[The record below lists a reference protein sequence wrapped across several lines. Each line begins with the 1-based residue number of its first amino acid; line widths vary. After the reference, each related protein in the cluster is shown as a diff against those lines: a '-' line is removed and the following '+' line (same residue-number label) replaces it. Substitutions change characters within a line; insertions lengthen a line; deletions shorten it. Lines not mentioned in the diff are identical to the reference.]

1 MKVLKVGDYKCFGD
15 DGISICTIYAT
26 SGWDGVRR
34 GGPSEICPHPIISLR
49 QGENPSKVG
58 WGSAE
63 LVGRGIFA
71 IPNLMLW
78 LMTSQYIVS
87 KSSFMKPLLSLE
99 LVLNVKTFSV
109 GYIFCFPVTK
119 NCSSF
124 SFLFQLFV

>member
-1 MKVLKVGDYKCFGD
+1 MYNICKFG
-15 DGISICTIYAT
+15 
-26 SGWDGVRR
+26 
-34 GGPSEICPHPIISLR
+34 
-49 QGENPSKVG
+49 VG
-58 WGSAE
+58 WGKTGWPERNLSPPHHLFRTGGKPERGRMGSAE
-63 LVGRGIFA
+63 LVRRGIFA
-71 IPNLMLW
+71 IPNLLLW

-109 GYIFCFPVTK
+109 GYIFCSLVTK

>member
-1 MKVLKVGDYKCFGD
+1 MYNICKFGVGWGKTGRPERNLSLPHHLFG
-15 DGISICTIYAT
+15 T
-26 SGWDGVRR
+26 
-34 GGPSEICPHPIISLR
+34 
-49 QGENPSKVG
+49 GENLSEVG

-109 GYIFCFPVTK
+109 GYIFCSSITK

-124 SFLFQLFV
+124 SFLFHLFV